1 MGVGEEENP
10 LLLSGLEANTQRHQ
24 QVHLSS
30 GVSSSTIKE
39 IWLESKK
46 LWQIA
51 GPSIFSRLAMFSMT
65 VITQSFAGHLGDL
78 NLASISIATTLII
91 SISFGFLLGMASA
104 LETLCGRAYGAKQY
118 HMLGIYMQRSWIVLF
133 LCSILLL
140 PLFLFATPI
149 LKLIGQ
155 PADIA
160 EQTGLV
166 AIWLIPFHFSFPFQ
180 FTLQRFLQSQLKT
193 GVIALV
199 SGGALLIHV
208 ILSWVFVYKLRV
220 GIVGTALTLDF
231 SWWVSVFGMFIY
243 CVCGGCQLSWTGFS
257 TQAFTGLW
265 EFFKLSLASGIMLLL
280 ENIYYRVLITVSG
293 FVHNTKVAVDALS
306 ICVTMLSWESM
317 IPLGFL
323 AATGVRVAN
332 ELGAGNAKGAKFAT
346 IVSLLTSLVVGLLF
360 WSIVIAFPE
369 KLAMIFTSSS
379 FVILMVNE
387 LAVLLAFTIL
397 LNCIQ
402 PVLSGVAIGS
412 GWQALVAYINI
423 GSYYIVGVPLGFLL
437 GWLLHFG
444 IKGLWAGMI
453 CGTVVQTLVLSVVTM
468 KCEWEKEAEKA
479 QIHITKEA
487 AST

>member
-1 MGVGEEENP
+1 MQPSSRKPMRIHCLCWAGEVEVMGVGEEENP
-10 LLLSGLEANTQRHQ
+10 LLFSGLEAHTQRHQ

-91 SISFGFLLGMASA
+91 SISFGFLVIHQSCSCHIYISCNISLINFTTKWMWKLSNSFNWVGFFSLMQLGMASA

-265 EFFKLSLASGIMLLL
+265 EFFKLSLASGIMLL
-280 ENIYYRVLITVSG
+280 YVYSY
-293 FVHNTKVAVDALS
+293 
-306 ICVTMLSWESM
+306 LSWLL
-317 IPLGFL
+317 IDWIL
-323 AATGVRVAN
+323 N
-332 ELGAGNAKGAKFAT
+332 EL
-346 IVSLLTSLVVGLLF
+346 VV
-360 WSIVIAFPE
+360 
-369 KLAMIFTSSS
+369 
-379 FVILMVNE
+379 
-387 LAVLLAFTIL
+387 
-397 LNCIQ
+397 
-402 PVLSGVAIGS
+402 
-412 GWQALVAYINI
+412 
-423 GSYYIVGVPLGFLL
+423 
-437 GWLLHFG
+437 
-444 IKGLWAGMI
+444 
-453 CGTVVQTLVLSVVTM
+453 
-468 KCEWEKEAEKA
+468 
-479 QIHITKEA
+479 
-487 AST
+487 